1 MKNKTE
7 VESKTL
13 NFDRAA
19 AVKAKAKQSLRP
31 MRSMMAVRSLKP
43 KTGVASLTLMKTE
56 ETSVSL

>member
-43 KTGVASLTLMKTE
+43 KTGVASLVLMKTE
-56 ETSVSL
+56 ETSASF

>member
-13 NFDRAA
+13 NFDKAA
-19 AVKAKAKQSLRP
+19 AVKAQAKQSLRP

-43 KTGVASLTLMKTE
+43 KTGVATLTLMKTD
-56 ETSVSL
+56 TTASL